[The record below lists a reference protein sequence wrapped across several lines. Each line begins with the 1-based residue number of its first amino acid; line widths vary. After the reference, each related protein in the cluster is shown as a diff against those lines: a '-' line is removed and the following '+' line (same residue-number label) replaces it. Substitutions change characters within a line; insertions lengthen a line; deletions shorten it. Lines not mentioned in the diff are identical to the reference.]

1 MRRILKILK
10 LAQRTFEE
18 QYVHGELN
26 QKFQGKIA
34 GLDTREEEGSKRIHP
49 QPSQTL

>member
-18 QYVHGELN
+18 QYVYGELN
-26 QKFQGKIA
+26 RKFWGKIA
-34 GLDTREEEGSKRIHP
+34 GLDIRVVNVFQGNR
-49 QPSQTL
+49 L